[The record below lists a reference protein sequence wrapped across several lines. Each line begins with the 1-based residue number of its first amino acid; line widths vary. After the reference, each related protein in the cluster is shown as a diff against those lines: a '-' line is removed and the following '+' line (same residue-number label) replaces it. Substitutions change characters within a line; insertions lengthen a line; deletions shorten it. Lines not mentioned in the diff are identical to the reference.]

1 MAYIVD
7 RVVICDAYRE
17 PDRHYRLLPGGRSK
31 LVQGRRPSMRFLA
44 SAREVKGGIGG
55 VVGKEAQ
62 LFDDLAASSSA
73 ELNEF
78 VNQLRDEVRAW
89 REAGYPGTA
98 VVTRRLLEWWFE
110 RDEERRATAK
120 RFFFCQQEAV
130 ETVIYLYEVQNRR
143 KMPETG
149 DLLRY
154 ALKLATG
161 TGKTVVMALFVTWAT
176 LHKRKVSGSSL
187 SANFLVLVPNLT
199 VRDRVSGQPRG
210 DGLDPA
216 GEHNLYDA
224 FDMVPPEYREE
235 FHPNVLV
242 RNWQGIPLENKREDW
257 IGEGDLGL
265 EEGRFIPQAVL
276 RAMQRRARQDPN
288 APIRRLLG
296 GWRDLVVINDEAHHV
311 YGEKRGK
318 KGEEPEYIKW
328 SKILERIGKAAR
340 VSLVIDL
347 SATPWYGSGS
357 PKPEGTLFEWLV
369 SDFSV
374 YDAFESGLVKVVRL
388 PDPDEHGRVYLDLWD
403 LVKGAKTKEEYLR
416 SCKGAIAS
424 IYSSWKKDYD
434 EWSSSF
440 EFARGPAPVLLCV
453 TSDATRAGWV
463 FEHLTRE
470 YELLRNPDDDD
481 RSRWVTIQIDSKVF
495 DADKGN
501 EAVLREMVNTVGAK
515 GKPGEHVRAI
525 VSVNMLSE
533 GWDVKSVTHILG
545 LRAFGS
551 PLLTE
556 QIIGRGL
563 RRTSYDVLNQPLE
576 ERPEGSD
583 ETVDAFGIPFVGFPV
598 EKRKRPKAGE
608 WGQKPVWIEPDAKKE
623 KYRIRVPNVRSWAVG
638 VTESLADLIRVEDL
652 PQIRLDPKQTP
663 PNVHVRPVVGGAPEA
678 VMTLEEVRK
687 EWPVL
692 RTAFLMAEE
701 LHQETNPGSAADLGI
716 GPTFDEL
723 LEVSRRFLDTRV
735 VPLEADGLGSDLRD
749 LAIYFWR
756 RQALDVLETAIRG
769 AGRAG
774 VEAVPILGSP
784 EWLDSANLRRF
795 QWTGIVADG
804 KRCHTTKVPCHSELE
819 KRFADFLDTATDV
832 LRYLKNERFGF
843 SLTYYENNRPR
854 QYYPD
859 FIIAARDRGD
869 REVMWLAETKGEM
882 RPNTTLK
889 SEAADL
895 WCMKMSATRY
905 GQWRYL
911 FVQQRKLEAALASG
925 VRSLSELA
933 DALVRGGREPQL
945 RLIPLDDE
953 RVKREAFKT
962 LLPLYT
968 LEAAA
973 GHFGRGEA
981 VEPEGWVEAHGV
993 GRLDNRMFVCR
1004 AVGHSMKPTIRDGD
1018 YLVFRAGPAGTR
1030 QGKIVLVQYRGPADP
1045 DTGGSFTV
1053 KRYSSEKEAEES
1065 TGWRHTRITLS
1076 PTNPSYSPIVLSAG
1090 DAEAV
1095 QVVAEFVTVL
1105 RAT

>member
-1 MAYIVD
+1 MAYVVD
-7 RVVICDAYRE
+7 RVVICDAFRE
-17 PDRHYRLLPGGRSK
+17 PEKHYELLTGGRSK
-31 LVQGRRPSMRFLA
+31 LAEGRRPSMRYLA
-44 SAREVKGGIGG
+44 SAKDVKGGIGG

-62 LFDDLAASSSA
+62 LFDDLSASAA
-73 ELNEF
+73 ELNEV
-78 VNQLRDEVRAW
+78 VNQLRDEVRGW
-89 REAGYPGTA
+89 REGGYPGTA

-110 RDEERRATAK
+110 RDEERRAIAK

-130 ETVIYLYEVQNRR
+130 ETVLYLYEVQGRR

-149 DLLRY
+149 ELLRY

-187 SANFLVLVPNLT
+187 STNFLVLVPNLT

-216 GEHNLYDA
+216 GEYNLYDG
-224 FDMVPPEYREE
+224 FEMVPPEYREE
-235 FHPNVLV
+235 FHPKVLV
-242 RNWQGIPLENKREDW
+242 RNWQGIPLENNREDW
-257 IGEGDLGL
+257 IGEGEVPL

-311 YGEKRGK
+311 YGEKRTR
-318 KGEEPEYIKW
+318 KGEDPQHIKW
-328 SKILERIGKAAR
+328 SKILQRIGKAAR
-340 VSLVIDL
+340 LSLVMDL

-369 SDFSV
+369 CDFSV

-416 SCKGAIAS
+416 ACKGAIAS
-424 IYSSWKKDYD
+424 IYSSWRKDHD
-434 EWSSSF
+434 EWASSF
-440 EFARGPAPVLLCV
+440 EFARGPSPVLLCV
-453 TSDATRAGWV
+453 ADSAQRAAWL
-463 FEHLTRE
+463 FDHLTRE
-470 YELLRNPDDDD
+470 YELLRNPDVDD
-481 RSRWVTIQIDSKVF
+481 RTRWVTIPIDSKVF

-501 EAVLREMVNTVGAK
+501 EAVLREMVNTVGSK
-515 GKPGEHVRAI
+515 GKPGAHVRAI

-563 RRTSYDVLNQPLE
+563 RRTNYDVLNQSLA

-598 EKRKRPKAGE
+598 EKRKRPKTGE
-608 WGQKPVWIEPDAKKE
+608 WGQKPVWIEANAKKE
-623 KYRIRVPNVRSWAVG
+623 KYRVRVPNVRSWAVG

-652 PQIRLDPKQTP
+652 PQIRLDPRQTP

-678 VMTLEEVRK
+678 IMTLEEVRK

-723 LEVSRRFLDTRV
+723 LDVSRRYLDSRV
-735 VPLEADGLGSDLRD
+735 VPLEVGGARSDPRD
-749 LAIYFWR
+749 VGIYYWR
-756 RQALDVLETAIRG
+756 RQALDSLDTAIRSAG
-769 AGRAG
+769 AAG

-795 QWTGIVADG
+795 QWTGLLAEG
-804 KRCHTTKVPCHSELE
+804 KRCHTNKVPCHTDLE
-819 KRFADFLDTATDV
+819 KRFADFLDGAKDV
-832 LRYLKNERFGF
+832 VRYFKNERLGF
-843 SLTYYENNRPR
+843 SVTYYESNRPR

-859 FIIAARDRGD
+859 FIVTVREQDG
-869 REVMWLAETKGEM
+869 REVMWLAETKGEI
-882 RPNTTLK
+882 RPNTVLK
-889 SEAADL
+889 SEAAEL
-895 WCMKMSATRY
+895 WCQRMSRTKY
-905 GQWRYL
+905 GAWRYL
-911 FVQQRKLEAALASG
+911 FAQQKRFEAALTAGAKSFADI
-925 VRSLSELA
+925 VRAILSPKKPTAQLA
-933 DALVRGGREPQL
+933 LIGMDDPRVR
-945 RLIPLDDE
+945 
-953 RVKREAFKT
+953 KEAYKA
-962 LLPLYT
+962 LLPIYT
-968 LEAAA
+968 LKAAA
-973 GHFGRGEA
+973 GYFGESQA
-981 VEPEGWVEAHGV
+981 VEPLGWVEVHGFGKLVESMFVAQAV
-993 GRLDNRMFVCR
+993 GR
-1004 AVGHSMKPTIRDGD
+1004 SMEPEIHNGD
-1018 YLVFRAGPAGTR
+1018 YLVFRANPAGTR
-1030 QGKIVLVQYRGPADP
+1030 QGKIVLVQFWGKADP
-1045 DTGGSFTV
+1045 DTGGSYTV
-1053 KRYSSEKEAEES
+1053 KRYYSEKIVTEENPL
-1065 TGWRHTRITLS
+1065 RHTRIVFR
-1076 PTNPSYSPIVLSAG
+1076 PSNR
-1090 DAEAV
+1090 DFEAI
-1095 QVVAEFVTVL
+1095 EFPADDSEQFRIIADCL
-1105 RAT
+1105 GILKS

>member
-7 RVVICDAYRE
+7 RVVICDAFRE
-17 PDRHYRLLPGGRSK
+17 PDRHYELLPGGRSK
-31 LVQGRRPSMRFLA
+31 RVETRRPSMRFLA
-44 SAREVKGGIGG
+44 SAKDVKGGIGG

-62 LFDDLAASSSA
+62 LFDDLSASAA
-73 ELNEF
+73 ELNDA
-78 VNQLRDEVRAW
+78 VNQLRDDVRAW

-98 VVTRRLLEWWFE
+98 VVTRRLIEWWFE
-110 RDEERRATAK
+110 RDEERRAVAK

-130 ETVIYLYEVQNRR
+130 ETVIYLYEVHGRR

-161 TGKTVVMALFVTWAT
+161 TGKTVVMALLVTWAT

-199 VRDRVSGQPRG
+199 VRDRVIGQPRG

-216 GEHNLYDA
+216 GEHNLYDG
-224 FDMVPPEYREE
+224 FEIVPPEYREE
-235 FHPNVLV
+235 FHPNVMV

-257 IGEGDLGL
+257 IGEGEVPL

-296 GWRDLVVINDEAHHV
+296 RWRDLVVINDEAHHV
-311 YGEKRGK
+311 YGEKRGR
-318 KGEEPEYIKW
+318 KGDEAEHIKW
-328 SKILERIGKAAR
+328 SKILQRIGKAAR

-369 SDFSV
+369 CDFSV

-403 LVKGAKTKEEYLR
+403 DIKGARTEIEYL
-416 SCKGAIAS
+416 SNCKGAVWS
-424 IYSSWKKDYD
+424 IYSAWKKDYE
-434 EWSSSF
+434 EWCGLLD
-440 EFARGPAPVLLCV
+440 FARGPSPVLLCV
-453 TSDATRAGWV
+453 ADSAQRAEWL
-463 FEHLTRE
+463 FRHLQSFDM
-470 YELLRNPDDDD
+470 LRNPDDEN
-481 RSRWVTIQIDSKVF
+481 RSRWVTIPIDSRVF

-501 EAVLREMVNTVGAK
+501 EAVLREMVNTVGSK
-515 GKPGEHVRAI
+515 GKPGEQVRAI

-563 RRTSYDVLNQPLE
+563 RRTNYDVLNQPIG
-576 ERPEGSD
+576 ERPEGSE

-598 EKRKRPKAGE
+598 EKRKRPRTGE
-608 WGQKPVWIEPDAKKE
+608 WGQRPVWIEPDPKKA
-623 KYRIRVPNVRSWAVG
+623 KYRVQVPNVRSWAVG

-652 PQIRLDPKQTP
+652 PQIRINPKETP
-663 PNVHVRPVVGGAPEA
+663 PEVHVRPVVGGAPEA
-678 VMTLEEVRK
+678 VMTLEEVRR

-701 LHQETNPGSAADLGI
+701 LHQVTNPGSAAELGI

-723 LEVSRRFLDTRV
+723 LDVSRRYLDSRV
-735 VPLEADGLGSDLRD
+735 VPLEVGGAKSDPRD
-749 LAIYFWR
+749 IGIYYWR
-756 RQALDVLETAIRG
+756 RQALNALDTGIRG
-769 AGRAG
+769 VGAAG

-795 QWTGIVADG
+795 QWTGLVAQG
-804 KRCHTTKVPCHSELE
+804 KRCHTNKVPCHTDLE
-819 KRFADFLDTATDV
+819 KRFADFLDGAKDV
-832 LRYLKNERFGF
+832 VRYFKNERLGF
-843 SLTYYENNRPR
+843 SVTYYESNRPR

-859 FIIAARDRGD
+859 FIIAGRDRD
-869 REVMWLAETKGEM
+869 SREVMWLAETKGEI
-882 RPNTTLK
+882 RPNTALK
-889 SEAADL
+889 SDAARQ
-895 WCMKMSATRY
+895 WCEKMSATKY

-911 FVQQRKLEAALASG
+911 FVQQRKLEAALAAG
-925 VRSLSELA
+925 VRTLAELS
-933 DALVRGGREPQL
+933 DALVRARPEPQL
-945 RLIPLDDE
+945 RLISLEDE
-953 RVKREAFKT
+953 RVKREAFKS
-962 LLPLYT
+962 LLPIYT
-968 LEAAA
+968 LKAAA
-973 GHFGRGEA
+973 GYFGNGEA
-981 VEPEGWVEAHGV
+981 VEPEGWVEADGV
-993 GRLDNRMFVCR
+993 GRIDERMFVCR
-1004 AVGHSMKPTIRDGD
+1004 AVGRSMEPTILDGD
-1018 YLVFRAGPAGTR
+1018 YLVFRAKPAGSR
-1030 QGKIVLVQYRGPADP
+1030 QGKIVLAQYRGPADP
-1045 DTGGSFTV
+1045 DTGGAFTV
-1053 KRYSSEKEAEES
+1053 KRYSSVKESDDEA
-1065 TGWRHTRITLS
+1065 GWRHTKVTLR
-1076 PTNPSYSPIVLSAG
+1076 PTNPDYSPIVLG
-1090 DAEAV
+1090 RRDAESV
-1095 QVVAEFVTVL
+1095 QVVAEFVAVL
-1105 RAT
+1105 RGM

>member
-1 MAYIVD
+1 MAYVVD
-7 RVVICDAYRE
+7 RVVICDAFRE
-17 PDRHYRLLPGGRSK
+17 PDKHYQLLPGGKSRLK
-31 LVQGRRPSMRFLA
+31 DGRRSSVRFLA
-44 SAREVKGGIGG
+44 SARDTRGGIAG
-55 VVGKEAQ
+55 VVGREAT
-62 LFDDLAASSSA
+62 LFEDMLIAD
-73 ELNEF
+73 EQMNEF
-78 VNQLRDEVRAW
+78 VNHLRDEVRAW
-89 REAGYPGTA
+89 REAGWPGTA

-110 RDEERRATAK
+110 RDEERAALAR

-176 LHKRKVSGSSL
+176 LHKRKVSASSL

-199 VRDRVSGQPRG
+199 VRSRVQGIPRG
-210 DGLDPA
+210 DGLDPS
-216 GEHNLYDA
+216 GEHNLYEA

-242 RNWQGIPLENKREDW
+242 RNWQNISLEPKRDDW
-257 IGEGDLGL
+257 IGEGDVPL
-265 EEGRFIPQAVL
+265 EEGRFVPQAVL
-276 RAMQRRARQDPN
+276 RAMQKRAKQDPN

-318 KGEEPEYIKW
+318 KGEDPEHIKW
-328 SKILERIGKAAR
+328 SRILDRVGKAAR
-340 VSLVIDL
+340 LSLVLDL

-388 PDPDEHGRVYLDLWD
+388 PDPDQQGRVYLDLWD

-416 SCKGAIAS
+416 ACKGAIAS
-424 IYSSWKKDYD
+424 IYSSWKKDHD
-434 EWSSSF
+434 EWASAF

-453 TSDATRAGWV
+453 ADSAQRAAWL

-470 YELLRNPDDDD
+470 YALLRNPDDED
-481 RSRWVTIQIDSKVF
+481 RSRWVTIPIDSKVF

-501 EAVLREMVNTVGAK
+501 EAVLREMVNTVGSN

-563 RRTSYDVLNQPLE
+563 RRTNYDVLNQPLS
-576 ERPEGSD
+576 ERPEGSE

-598 EKRKRPKAGE
+598 EKRKRPKTGQ
-608 WGQKPVWIEPDAKKE
+608 WGQKPVWIEPDSKKE
-623 KYRIRVPNVRSWAVG
+623 KYRVRVPNVRSWAVG
-638 VTESLADLIRVEDL
+638 VTESLSDLVQVEAL
-652 PQIRLDPKQTP
+652 AEVALDPRVTP
-663 PNVHVRPVVGGAPEA
+663 PDVQVRPVVGGSPEA
-678 VMTLEEVRK
+678 VMTLDEVRR

-701 LHQETNPGSAADLGI
+701 LHQATNPGSAADLGI

-723 LEVSRRFLDTRV
+723 LDVSRRYLDARV
-735 VPLEADGLGSDLRD
+735 VPLEAGGMQADKRD
-749 LAIYFWR
+749 IGIYYWR
-756 RQALDVLETAIRG
+756 RQALDILENALRG
-769 AGRAG
+769 AGAAG

-784 EWLDSANLRRF
+784 EWLDSASLRRF
-795 QWTGIVADG
+795 QWTGLLAEG
-804 KRCHTTKVPCHSELE
+804 KRCHTNKVPCHTDLE
-819 KRFADFLDTATDV
+819 KRFADFLDGAKDV
-832 LRYLKNERFGF
+832 VRYFKNERLGF
-843 SLTYYENNRPR
+843 SVTYYEGSRPR
-854 QYYPD
+854 QYFPD
-859 FIIAARDRGD
+859 FIIVARESDG

-882 RPNTTLK
+882 RLNTPLK
-889 SEAADL
+889 SEAARA
-895 WCMKMSATRY
+895 WCEKMSGTRY
-905 GQWRYL
+905 GQWRFL
-911 FVQQRKLEAALASG
+911 FVQQKKLERSLTSG
-925 VRSLSELA
+925 VASLAELA
-933 DALVRGGREPQL
+933 QSLVQAPAEPQL
-945 RLIPLDDE
+945 KLLAVDDE
-953 RVKREAFKT
+953 RARQDAFKRV
-962 LLPLYT
+962 LPLYS
-968 LEAAA
+968 LKAAA
-973 GHFGRGEA
+973 GYFGQSES
-981 VEPEGWVEAHGV
+981 VEPEGWIEAEGL
-993 GRLDNRMFVCR
+993 GRLSEEMFVCR
-1004 AVGHSMKPTIRDGD
+1004 AVGRSMEPAIRNGD
-1018 YLVFRAGPAGTR
+1018 FLVFRAKPAGSR
-1030 QGKIVLVQYRGPADP
+1030 SGKTVLVQYRGPADP
-1045 DTGGSFTV
+1045 DTGGAFTV
-1053 KRYSSEKEAEES
+1053 KKYASVKEAS
-1065 TGWRHTRITLS
+1065 GDHSWRHTRVTLS
-1076 PTNPSYSPIVLSAG
+1076 PTNPEYQAIVLTG
-1090 DAEAV
+1090 EDAASV
-1095 QVVAEFVTVL
+1095 SVIAELVTVL
-1105 RAT
+1105 RG